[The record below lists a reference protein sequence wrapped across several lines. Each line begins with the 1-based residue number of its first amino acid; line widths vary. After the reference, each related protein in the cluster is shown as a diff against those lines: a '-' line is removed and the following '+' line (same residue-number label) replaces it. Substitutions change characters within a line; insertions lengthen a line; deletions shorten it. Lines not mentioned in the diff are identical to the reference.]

1 MRIITG
7 ILWGIAAQI
16 LTFIQLQGQLKY
28 GWLKSNVW
36 LGALMGIPISLMFM
50 ESVKNF
56 VLAYDGAIWPSRLI
70 GFGIGVVVFT
80 IMSLWLFK
88 EPLTLKT
95 ILCLLLGLCIIAIQI
110 FWK

>member
-1 MRIITG
+1 MRILIG
-7 ILWGIAAQI
+7 ILWGVAAQI
-16 LTFIQLQGQLKY
+16 LTFLQLQGQLKY
-28 GWLKSNVW
+28 EWLKSNVW
-36 LGALMGIPISLMFM
+36 FGALMGIPISLMFM

-80 IMSLWLFK
+80 IMSHYLFK
-88 EPLTLKT
+88 EPMTTKTL
-95 ILCLLLGLCIIAIQI
+95 LCLFLGVCIIGIQI

>member
-1 MRIITG
+1 MRILIG
-7 ILWGIAAQI
+7 ILWGVAAQI
-16 LTFIQLQGQLKY
+16 LTFLQLQGQLKY
-28 GWLKSNVW
+28 EWLKSNVW
-36 LGALMGIPISLMFM
+36 FGALMGIPISLMFM

-80 IMSLWLFK
+80 IMSYYLFK
-88 EPLTLKT
+88 EPMTTKTL
-95 ILCLLLGLCIIAIQI
+95 LCLFLGVCIIGIQI